1 MIETLTTA
9 AISLAGLAGLAF
21 MYGVLIPDQNK
32 RIARIKKEFIDD
44 TFKLQEDIEAIGRNQ
59 RDIDL
64 NGINY
69 RLDKLADEVE
79 KHENTYKA
87 LTSARRVARWRA
99 FNKFNIMHEEER
111 QLCEYCLSD
120 DTEYDTKYV
129 DIAGSTAPDR
139 LVSQCCK
146 CGQKSTLWRFEVMNV
161 IEINKEIELLEDKSK
176 ISDGSHT
183 FEELY
188 HHRAILFSIIC
199 NTYKNQSWKSWKHD
213 DGTMFEDYFVVGVT
227 TEQGE
232 YSYHYHKDYWKYF
245 EVKELTY
252 APVWDGHKPSD
263 IERLFTL

>member
-9 AISLAGLAGLAF
+9 VIVLAISLVGLTSIT
-21 MYGVLIPDQNK
+21 YGVFLSDQNK

-44 TFKLQEDIEAIGRNQ
+44 TFKMQEDIEAIERKQ
-59 RDIDL
+59 RDLDL
-64 NGINY
+64 NGIDY
-69 RLDKLADEVE
+69 KIDK
-79 KHENTYKA
+79 
-87 LTSARRVARWRA
+87 
-99 FNKFNIMHEEER
+99 
-111 QLCEYCLSD
+111 
-120 DTEYDTKYV
+120 
-129 DIAGSTAPDR
+129 
-139 LVSQCCK
+139 
-146 CGQKSTLWRFEVMNV
+146 
-161 IEINKEIELLEDKSK
+161 INKEIELLEDKSK

-263 IERLFTL
+263 IERLFTLLKE

>member
-32 RIARIKKEFIDD
+32 RISRVKKE
-44 TFKLQEDIEAIGRNQ
+44 LQGDIKALGRNQ
-59 RDIDL
+59 RDL
-64 NGINY
+64 TSETGNLEM
-69 RLDKLADEVE
+69 RLDNLSTKVE

-87 LTSARRVARWRA
+87 LTGARRVARRTTCG
-99 FNKFNIMHEEER
+99 K
-111 QLCEYCLSD
+111 
-120 DTEYDTKYV
+120 V
-129 DIAGSTAPDR
+129 PDR
-139 LVSQCCK
+139 VVSQCCK

-161 IEINKEIELLEDKSK
+161 IEINKEIELLEDKSD